1 MISKPQATWLSLTS
15 FTTNQKLLYLMV
27 AYVNVRFKQNKEIVL
42 SGQSIDKSYK
52 SFSSKACTNNKI
64 GQNEEATIYK
74 DQIVKYN

>member
-1 MISKPQATWLSLTS
+1 
-15 FTTNQKLLYLMV
+15 MV
-27 AYVNVRFKQNKEIVL
+27 AYVNVRLKQNKEIVL

-52 SFSSKACTNNKI
+52 TFSSKAPMIFDTFFFFFITPNGRTNNKI

>member
-1 MISKPQATWLSLTS
+1 
-15 FTTNQKLLYLMV
+15 MV

-52 SFSSKACTNNKI
+52 SFSSKARTNNKI